1 MVGPVKDKNMHTK
14 YKIYVAI
21 FMVLTLSVVS
31 DVLAQNK
38 TSDNKST
45 VPAGMQYWND
55 IEKETI
61 ETSSGLQYKILIA
74 GNGRKPK
81 RKTTVKVHYRGLLL
95 DGRQFDSSFDSDEP
109 VEFRLTKVIKGWT
122 EGIQL
127 MPAGSVFVFLIP
139 PELAYGE
146 KGAGVIPPDATL
158 IFEVELFGTK

>member
-1 MVGPVKDKNMHTK
+1 MQLK
-14 YKIYVAI
+14 YKSYVAT
-21 FMVLTLSVVS
+21 FMVFILFVVS

-38 TSDNKST
+38 ISDDKPT

-55 IEKETI
+55 IERETI

-95 DGRQFDSSFDSDEP
+95 DGRQFDSSFGSDEP